1 MHALDCGKHGNGV
14 GGMGS
19 DDLLS
24 FVVKIHPAQQCFVI
38 SLDSLLKRSL
48 QKIKLKREPPSQLFT
63 NVVACRCES
72 PK

>member
-1 MHALDCGKHGNGV
+1 MHALDCGKHGSGV

-48 QKIKLKREPPSQLFT
+48 QKIK
-63 NVVACRCES
+63 
-72 PK
+72 